1 MRSEAQKKADKK
13 YRQKKLTDGTK
24 KQINATLDIE
34 VYSIIDEYC
43 KANGISKASLITNAV
58 KYCIENNI
66 NLKNNE

>member
-13 YRQKKLTDGTK
+13 YRQKKLSDGTK

-34 VYSIIDEYC
+34 IYNMIDEYC
-43 KANGISKASLITNAV
+43 KSNDISKASMIANAV

-66 NLKNNE
+66 KLK

>member
-1 MRSEAQKKADKK
+1 MKRRK
-13 YRQKKLTDGTK
+13 RQKKIQAEKAYGRNK

-66 NLKNNE
+66 NLKNNV